1 MSEAQANGRTIFLT
15 GVTGFLGKVV
25 LEELIRRRYELKIEK
40 VTVLIRP
47 SKSLTH
53 EAITKGSH
61 FSSRF
66 HDEVVI
72 SKCFAQL
79 APGWTRYVEP
89 VYGDLGQAQC
99 GLDTATYE
107 KISRETTHIV
117 HCAACVQFDLS
128 LSSSLDINLQGTLN
142 ILQLARTCSSLERFV
157 YTSTAYVTP
166 HGKHDQIR
174 EELASLG
181 PWQDAQE
188 LLDALH
194 SGSVTE
200 RQLLQQTGHPN
211 TYTLSKCITE
221 YFVLHN
227 RGKIPITIVRPSIIT
242 AALER
247 PSPGWSDSASA
258 VVGVVLGV
266 QDGGVS
272 ALGGNPT
279 AFIDL
284 VPVDFVADFIIDE
297 VFATQAPSATV
308 PIVHCVSGL
317 RTITP
322 KIFSSVGAIYF
333 QQSELQWL
341 NYRSSPTTHLY
352 RYVWQTMPL
361 KLARIFCWAGGDNR
375 AVRQLTR
382 ATQNIDKLDHTFGY
396 FLSNSFNFAASRPTL
411 AQRAPYFKPAAYMQ
425 MMFRGAQQFM
435 MRRTRERNMV
445 STEKLIAGKDIN
457 NGGENAL
464 KLFLTSRASVVFRAT
479 AIVVGAAL
487 SRMFQSV
494 TFDQQSFFDAL
505 EGYNSGLSD
514 EKIIIMPTH
523 RSYMDF
529 VICPYLFY
537 QFPVLGVKIPS
548 IAAQDQFSRM
558 PILGWL
564 LRRLGAFYVRR
575 GVGRAD
581 PELNDQIRQLVEQ
594 DEHILFFPEGQRSRS
609 REFLKPRR
617 GLLRSLQSTGKSFK
631 ILPVSISYER
641 VPEEGAFIRET
652 QEQERPRMSLFAL
665 IRWTYSMILGRVRL
679 GRVHVKCGKML
690 ELNPETDVHAIS
702 QQVLNELQENTVL
715 TTYHLESF
723 VNYHRRDCRCSPP
736 CAISGA
742 KGRSDA
748 VNWLRKQL
756 EERGATVLDGA
767 LSVDENHPVS
777 LALETSLMNQW
788 IHFFDRDTVA
798 MPPSSAFSAVDYKAF
813 EMPKCQSVIA

>member
-1 MSEAQANGRTIFLT
+1 MSETQANGRTIFLT
-15 GVTGFLGKVV
+15 GATGFLGKVV
-25 LEELIRRRYELKIEK
+25 LEELIRRRYELQIEK
-40 VTVLIRP
+40 VIVLIRP
-47 SKSLTH
+47 SKTSPH
-53 EAITKGSH
+53 EAIAEESH
-61 FSSRF
+61 LSSRF
-66 HDEVVI
+66 HDEVVT

-79 APGWTRYVEP
+79 SPGWTRYVEP
-89 VYGDLGQAQC
+89 VYGDLGQAHC
-99 GLDTATYE
+99 GLDTTAYE
-107 KISRETTHIV
+107 KISRETTHII
-117 HCAACVQFDLS
+117 HCAACVQFDLP

-166 HGKHDQIR
+166 HGMHDQIR
-174 EELASLG
+174 EELAPLG

-200 RQLLQQTGHPN
+200 GELLQQTCHPN

-221 YFVLHN
+221 HFVLHN
-227 RGKIPITIVRPSIIT
+227 RGEIPITIVRPSIIT

-247 PSPGWSDSASA
+247 PCPGWSDSASA

-266 QDGGVS
+266 QDGGVC
-272 ALGGNPT
+272 ALGGDPT
-279 AFIDL
+279 AFMDL
-284 VPVDFVADFIIDE
+284 VPVDYVADFIIDE
-297 VFATQAPSATV
+297 VFAVQASSAAV

-317 RTITP
+317 RSITP
-322 KIFSSVGAIYF
+322 KILSSVGAAYF
-333 QQSELQWL
+333 QQSEMRWL

-352 RYVWQTMPL
+352 RYVWQMMPL
-361 KLARIFCWAGGDNR
+361 KLARTFCWVGGDHR
-375 AVRQLTR
+375 AVRQLAR

-425 MMFRGAQQFM
+425 MIFRGAQQFM

-445 STEKLIAGKDIN
+445 STEKLIAGEDVN

-464 KLFLTSRASVVFRAT
+464 KLFLTSRASVIFRFT
-479 AIVVGAAL
+479 AVVVGAAL
-487 SRMFQSV
+487 NRMFQRV
-494 TFDQQSFFDAL
+494 TFDQRSFFDAL

-537 QFPVLGVKIPS
+537 QFPVLGVKIPC
-548 IAAQDQFSRM
+548 IAAQEQFSRV
-558 PILGWL
+558 PVLGWL
-564 LRRLGAFYVRR
+564 LRRLGAFFVRR
-575 GVGRAD
+575 GIGRAD
-581 PELNDQIRQLVEQ
+581 PELNEQVRQLVEQ

-609 REFLKPRR
+609 REFLSPRR
-617 GLLRSLQSTGKSFK
+617 GLLRSLQGTGKSFK

-679 GRVHVKCGKML
+679 GRVHVKCGRML

-702 QQVLNELQENTVL
+702 DQVLNELQENTVV

-742 KGRSDA
+742 KRHSDA

-767 LSVDENHPVS
+767 LSVDVNQHSSP
-777 LALETSLMNQW
+777 ALETSLMNQW
-788 IHFFDRDTVA
+788 MHFFDRDSVA
-798 MPPSSAFSAVDYKAF
+798 MPPSSAVAAVDYKVF
-813 EMPKCQSVIA
+813 EVSKCQSVIA